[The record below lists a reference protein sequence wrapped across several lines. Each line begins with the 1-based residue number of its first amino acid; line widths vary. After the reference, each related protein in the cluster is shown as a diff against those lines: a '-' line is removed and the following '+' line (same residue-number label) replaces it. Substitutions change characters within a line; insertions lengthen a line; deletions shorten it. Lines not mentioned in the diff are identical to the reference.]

1 VRTGIPVEPESLS
14 QCDTLYYKPGITVS
28 PQKLKSEI
36 SILRNRFYEVKVRA
50 LTWHKLGDWATAI
63 QNRQVNLI
71 IVDEAHRLK
80 YQSLEELRDLQEKWC
95 IGVVLIGDPGME
107 RSLAKMYHFA
117 DRVRYV
123 EKFDPLGLTD
133 VVKYTDKWLE
143 LMKLPKAADD
153 IYPLIAAYSRGN
165 PRILGHLFALTQR
178 LLRINDDMVN
188 EFSREV
194 LDTAREMML
203 VGLGGTVGTTANAV

>member
-1 VRTGIPVEPESLS
+1 MSFGRAGVGKTEASLRYSNWPLVDANFSVRTGIPVEPESLS

-63 QNRQVNLI
+63 QNRQVTLI

-107 RSLAKMYHFA
+107 RSLAKMYHL
-117 DRVRYV
+117 Y
-123 EKFDPLGLTD
+123 L
-133 VVKYTDKWLE
+133 
-143 LMKLPKAADD
+143 
-153 IYPLIAAYSRGN
+153 N
-165 PRILGHLFALTQR
+165 
-178 LLRINDDMVN
+178 
-188 EFSREV
+188 
-194 LDTAREMML
+194 
-203 VGLGGTVGTTANAV
+203 